1 MTVVAVSLSALQ
13 DGARIPL
20 VPGDILRIT
29 VNFTYRVAE
38 PITVILWAALGTGLI
53 RSDMET
59 FQEVTLDTAI
69 ISKDIE
75 EIIDI
80 TIPEKGEE
88 NVVYW
93 LHVEIK
99 DYDVSDHIDDAVEI
113 SGMPE
118 DIWGVM
124 APMMTL
130 MLMMMIFNM
139 VTPMMQPKE

>member
-59 FQEVTLDTAI
+59 FQEITLDTAI